1 MQQKAPD
8 VAEVLAGES
17 RRTRGRRFVVWGLA
31 AALAAAAVLLG
42 WWWFSGASQ
51 STAKRYVTEA
61 ATRADI
67 RETVVAT
74 GTLEPTGE
82 AEVSSTISGT
92 IASVDV
98 DANDRVSKGQ
108 ILARLEMG
116 DLEAGL
122 ARAIAMVESQRANL
136 LAAEANLADADAAL
150 KRTQALSAGQSVSV
164 RELELAGTAAKR
176 AQAQLAVA
184 QAQLRGAEADLQGA
198 RNDYAKSCIC
208 SPIDGIVMEVNAD
221 VGQSITTSSLGKSL
235 FSIAEDLHRLDL
247 LVDIDEA
254 DIGKVGQDNTA
265 TFTVEAWPDRQ
276 FSGVIR
282 QIRYAPVVAEGVVS
296 YRAVLSVDNADLAL
310 RPGMTATA
318 DIVVAEVSNVLT
330 VPNAALRFTPE
341 TDTDG
346 GGIIAG
352 MMPSSSVETEQ
363 GRLRSVW
370 VLREGDLAE
379 VQVTIGLTDGQ
390 RTEITGDALKE
401 GDQVAVA
408 MAAR

>member
-31 AALAAAAVLLG
+31 AALAAAVLLG

-235 FSIAEDLHRLDL
+235 FSIAEDLSRLDL

-318 DIVVAEVSNVLT
+318 DIVVAEASNVLT

-341 TDTDG
+341 TDAGG

-370 VLREGDLAE
+370 VLRDGELAE

-390 RTEITGDALKE
+390 RTQITGDALTE

>member
-1 MQQKAPD
+1 MEQKAPD

-17 RRTRGRRFVVWGLA
+17 RRTRGRRFVVWGIV
-31 AALAAAAVLLG
+31 AALAVAAALLG

-208 SPIDGIVMEVNAD
+208 SPIDGVVMEVNAD

-235 FSIAEDLHRLDL
+235 FSIAEDLSRLDL

-254 DIGKVGQDNTA
+254 DIGKVLAG
-265 TFTVEAWPDRQ
+265 RQ
-276 FSGVIR
+276 RHLHGRGV
-282 QIRYAPVVAEGVVS
+282 AGP
-296 YRAVLSVDNADLAL
+296 AVLRRDPADPLRAGGRRRGGEL
-310 RPGMTATA
+310 PRGAERRQCRPGASSGH
-318 DIVVAEVSNVLT
+318 DGD
-330 VPNAALRFTPE
+330 RGHRR
-341 TDTDG
+341 G
-346 GGIIAG
+346 GG
-352 MMPSSSVETEQ
+352 EQ
-363 GRLRSVW
+363 RP
-370 VLREGDLAE
+370 
-379 VQVTIGLTDGQ
+379 DG
-390 RTEITGDALKE
+390 A
-401 GDQVAVA
+401 
-408 MAAR
+408 